1 MLPPLLIDLSSWL
14 PTSTQFLL
22 SPNSVFAASF
32 LASSSSNSTF
42 SFSVYYYNLTPTT
55 VVWSSFPVPSSSSLS
70 ISSSPSLLYLNTSS
84 GRNAF
89 PGNPSTSSSNSTVS
103 LSLRDEG
110 CLIFGSGWRSFDYP
124 TDTFLPGQT
133 MNGTSVAA
141 VGAGAAAA
149 GAAAAAAGVAAAA
162 AAAGGG
168 AAASGTILTML

>member
-133 MNGTSVAA
+133 MNGTRDSLRF
-141 VGAGAAAA
+141 GN
-149 GAAAAAAGVAAAA
+149 
-162 AAAGGG
+162 
-168 AAASGTILTML
+168 